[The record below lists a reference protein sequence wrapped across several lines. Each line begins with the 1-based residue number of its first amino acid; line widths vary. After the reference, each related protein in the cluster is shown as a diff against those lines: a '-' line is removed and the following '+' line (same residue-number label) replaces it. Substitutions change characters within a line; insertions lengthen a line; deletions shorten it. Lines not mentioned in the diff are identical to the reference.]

1 MVSDLPGDKRAFGRF
16 GRFSRFKMFGPCLLA
31 WVSEVLMV

>member
-16 GRFSRFKMFGPCLLA
+16 GRFSRFKIFGGCLLA
-31 WVSEVLMV
+31 WVSEV